1 VQQQKLDLLHC
12 QSKLNRISHAS
23 AQGAEINSVA
33 WKREK
38 EIEKGGVVGENKRV
52 RGPVSECERER
63 EKGKRR
69 VKTVRKKEK
78 ESCHGAQEPLL

>member
-1 VQQQKLDLLHC
+1 M
-12 QSKLNRISHAS
+12 
-23 AQGAEINSVA
+23 
-33 WKREK
+33 
-38 EIEKGGVVGENKRV
+38 GENKRV

-78 ESCHGAQEPLL
+78 ESCHVAQEPLL